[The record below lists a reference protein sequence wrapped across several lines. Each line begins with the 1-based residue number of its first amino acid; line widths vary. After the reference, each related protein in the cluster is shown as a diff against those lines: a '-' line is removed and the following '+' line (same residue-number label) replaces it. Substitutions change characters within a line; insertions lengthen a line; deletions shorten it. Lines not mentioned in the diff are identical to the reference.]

1 MLVLTRKL
9 GERIFIGRDIVITVA
24 DLKRGLVRIGIDAPE
39 HVRIFREETLALGG
53 EEGGTD
59 AVQ

>member
-39 HVRIFREETLALGG
+39 HVRIFREETLPLGG